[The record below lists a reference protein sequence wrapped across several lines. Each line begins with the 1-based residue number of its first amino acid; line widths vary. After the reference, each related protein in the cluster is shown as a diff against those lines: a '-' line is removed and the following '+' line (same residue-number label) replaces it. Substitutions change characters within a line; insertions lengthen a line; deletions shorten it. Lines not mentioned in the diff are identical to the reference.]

1 MTGLWRHRDRIAVN
15 EDTTVDEVG
24 PDGAVCQKIRGHIGD
39 HGGMDSRGAW
49 RDWLGGD
56 S

>member
-1 MTGLWRHRDRIAVN
+1 MIDRDLTCASHGPTGAM
-15 EDTTVDEVG
+15 
-24 PDGAVCQKIRGHIGD
+24 CQKIRGHVGD